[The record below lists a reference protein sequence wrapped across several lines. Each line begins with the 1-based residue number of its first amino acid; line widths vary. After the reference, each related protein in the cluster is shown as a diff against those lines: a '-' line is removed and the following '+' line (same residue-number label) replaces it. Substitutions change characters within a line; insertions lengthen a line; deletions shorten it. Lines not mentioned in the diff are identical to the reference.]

1 MTVRLLA
8 GWCLVLALL
17 LGGAAAQSK
26 RRVEG
31 PFPAKA
37 GEICVICYTVLDTTG
52 IAYLIDGRRFTVD
65 AGESGEFLEDPDT
78 HIRAFEEHQAKQRRA
93 SMVAPGAAIALA
105 AGTALII
112 WLRRRRR
119 IH

>member
-1 MTVRLLA
+1 MMVRLFA
-8 GWCLVLALL
+8 GWCLVLAVLL
-17 LGGAAAQSK
+17 AGAAAQSK

-52 IAYLIDGRRFTVD
+52 IAYLIDGRRFAVD
-65 AGESGEFLEDPDT
+65 AGESGEFLEDPDA
-78 HIRAFEEHQAKQRRA
+78 HIRALDEHQAKQRR
-93 SMVAPGAAIALA
+93 MNLVAPGAAIVLA
-105 AGTALII
+105 AGTALIV

-119 IH
+119 

>member
-1 MTVRLLA
+1 MMVRLFV
-8 GWCLVLALL
+8 GWCLVLAVLL
-17 LGGAAAQSK
+17 AGAAAQSK

-52 IAYLIDGRRFTVD
+52 IAYLIDGRRFAVD
-65 AGESGEFLEDPDT
+65 AGESGEFLEDLET
-78 HIRAFEEHQAKQRRA
+78 HIRAFDEQMAAQRRA
-93 SMVAPGAAIALA
+93 SLLAPGAAIALA

-119 IH
+119 